1 MGQPKDDRR
10 TRNTLAVI
18 RQAFF
23 ELLGEVGFAKMT
35 VSDICRR
42 AGINRGTFYLHYA
55 DKFALLEALADE
67 ALDAEPFNE
76 DGAIASM
83 CQRVPS
89 NEDHLKLYDDA
100 DAFPYVASRVIQ
112 RGAGQSIPAI
122 MEKTGLSHDE
132 ANLVFVFMAQGNLA
146 VNRLLGWRRNPDF
159 ERAQRLLRAFS
170 QAGLAGIGQLACSD
184 MQGVNG
190 KPAACSASPDAEGAD
205 RMEVR
210 P

>member
-89 NEDHLKLYDDA
+89 NEDHLKLYDDT
-100 DAFPYVASRVIQ
+100 DAFPICRFAGDSTGSRI
-112 RGAGQSIPAI
+112 
-122 MEKTGLSHDE
+122 
-132 ANLVFVFMAQGNLA
+132 
-146 VNRLLGWRRNPDF
+146 VNSRNYGEDGTF
-159 ERAQRLLRAFS
+159 AR
-170 QAGLAGIGQLACSD
+170 
-184 MQGVNG
+184 
-190 KPAACSASPDAEGAD
+190 
-205 RMEVR
+205 
-210 P
+210 